1 MQIKLINWAAVGMT
15 ALDSGADVGDIL
27 PSGSAPSMF
36 MLMGLQLLNSAGNN
50 TVTVKLHAFMYK
62 HALFENKIVMKLGF
76 RVDIQQTYAGSY
88 FYYSNCYPETGVFN
102 RYYVE
107 EQIANGFGY
116 SKYKYADIKVCV
128 DKQRANNDDQFYITI
143 IGGQMKVYPIKG
155 AGDSMTVVYQNPNYN
170 FRNNRWESGLN
181 LNNQY
186 KRAYTVPDKLKSKII
201 NHAKSD
207 MSITGL

>member
-1 MQIKLINWAAVGMT
+1 MIIYTNRRIF
-15 ALDSGADVGDIL
+15 SGGCL
-27 PSGSAPSMF
+27 
-36 MLMGLQLLNSAGNN
+36 
-50 TVTVKLHAFMYK
+50 
-62 HALFENKIVMKLGF
+62 
-76 RVDIQQTYAGSY
+76 
-88 FYYSNCYPETGVFN
+88 FN

-143 IGGQMKVYPIKG
+143 VGGQMKAYPIKG
-155 AGDSMTVVYQNPNYN
+155 AGDSMTVIYKNPDYN
-170 FRNNRWESGLN
+170 GRNNQWIPGMN

-186 KRAYTVPDKLKSKII
+186 KRAYSVPQKLQSQIA
-201 NHAKSD
+201 NYAQAR